1 MAGPV
6 PEQQHAPLAVET
18 VRYTFRVLRSYNL
31 VSRGVFTRSRAC
43 IDDAPNIPPLQAS
56 RALPKTLDRVLARTG
71 VIAADV
77 RPRRPPRRSWATWRR
92 NWLCKQSR
100 WADWEWLVCLEVHL
114 GPMGEL

>member
-1 MAGPV
+1 M
-6 PEQQHAPLAVET
+6 
-18 VRYTFRVLRSYNL
+18 LRSYNL

-77 RPRRPPRRSWATWRR
+77 EAEGE
-92 NWLCKQSR
+92 
-100 WADWEWLVCLEVHL
+100 AVEAAAEAEL
-114 GPMGEL
+114 GNMEEELAMQAV

>member
-56 RALPKTLDRVLARTG
+56 RALPKTLNRVLARTG

-77 RPRRPPRRSWATWRR
+77 EAE
-92 NWLCKQSR
+92 
-100 WADWEWLVCLEVHL
+100 AAEAAAEAEL
-114 GPMGEL
+114 GNMEEELAMQAV

>member
-43 IDDAPNIPPLQAS
+43 IDEAPNISPLQAS

-77 RPRRPPRRSWATWRR
+77 EAE
-92 NWLCKQSR
+92 
-100 WADWEWLVCLEVHL
+100 AVEAAAEAEL
-114 GPMGEL
+114 GNMEEELAMQAV